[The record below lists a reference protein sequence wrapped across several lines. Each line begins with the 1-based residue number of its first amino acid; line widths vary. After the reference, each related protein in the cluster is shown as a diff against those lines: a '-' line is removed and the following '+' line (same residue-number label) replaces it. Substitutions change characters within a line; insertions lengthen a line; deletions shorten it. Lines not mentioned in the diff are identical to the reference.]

1 MIRWLTA
8 GFMLGGTALL
18 FALLLLLPPAGM
30 EESLEEASSSATE
43 TVGHVRPLIR
53 GDRGMHALP
62 EAGALDFGPDAVPGE
77 AVLFLGGLRDAQSIR
92 ELVESHGLEL
102 VAVVDELGFAR
113 VRGSPES
120 LARFARSGY
129 DLEGNFR
136 VSLPPRVGDEGPDFF
151 GGELVGFESG
161 VLGFLGVPE
170 DNHAWGAGVVVAVL
184 DTGVGDHP
192 ALEGAR
198 IRSMDLLD
206 PSRGGIDDN
215 GHGTAVVYHLV
226 ARDGFDTGMVPQ
238 ADVLSLR
245 VLENDGTGDSFTL
258 AFGILTAV
266 NEGADVINLSLG
278 TRSDSSILRA
288 AIDYAVSRDV
298 MIIAA
303 AGNDGVEGAAYP
315 AAYPDVF
322 SVAAVDARDRRAPF
336 SNFGKVDAVAP
347 GYGLPSAWLD
357 GEYVSLGGTSAA
369 APLVT
374 GAVARLLSNDPGMKP
389 PELREVLRRTSNDL
403 GPPGPDPFHG
413 AGRIDVARMERRNE
427 PGIVH
432 LAVTDFFFS
441 GDEGQRGTSVV
452 LSAGFQN
459 RGTEPVSGARARLFL
474 GEILVAD
481 ERVDLAVGDVH
492 ALRTLVNLSQLT
504 HRDGLK
510 MRAEIIPPP
519 GVRDSR
525 PDDNIRVGRAGLAD
539 PAH

>member
-18 FALLLLLPPAGM
+18 FVLLLLLPPAGL
-30 EESLEEASSSATE
+30 EESLEVGASAVVDEAE
-43 TVGHVRPLIR
+43 RVHPVIR
-53 GDRGMHALP
+53 GDRGLHALP

-77 AVLFLGGLRDAQSIR
+77 AVLFLGDLRDAKSIR
-92 ELVESHGLEL
+92 EVVESHGLEL

-113 VRGSPES
+113 VRGDPES
-120 LARFARSGY
+120 LARLARAGY
-129 DLEGNFR
+129 ELEGNFR
-136 VSLPPRVGDEGPDFF
+136 VSLPPLVGDDAPDFF

-161 VLGFLGVPE
+161 VLRFLGVPA
-170 DNHAWGAGVVVAVL
+170 DNHTWGEGVVIAVL

-238 ADVLSLR
+238 ADVLSVR

-288 AIDYAVSRDV
+288 AIDYALSRDV
-298 MIIAA
+298 MIVAA
-303 AGNDGVEGAAYP
+303 AGNEGVEGAAYP

-322 SVAAVDARDRRAPF
+322 SVAAVDARDRRTPF

-347 GYGLPSAWLD
+347 GYGLPSGWLD

-374 GAVARLLSNDPGMKP
+374 GAVARLLSNEPGMKP
-389 PELREVLRRTSNDL
+389 RDLRQVLQGTSNDL

-427 PGIVH
+427 PGIYH
-432 LAVTDFFFS
+432 LAVTDFFFT
-441 GDEGQRGTSVV
+441 GDEHQQGGPVV

-481 ERVDLAVGDVH
+481 ERVDLAVGEVH
-492 ALRTLVNLSQLT
+492 AIRTLVNLSQLT

-519 GVRDSR
+519 GMRDSR
-525 PDDNIRVGRAGLAD
+525 PDDNIRESRAGLGD
-539 PAH
+539 PGH